1 MGPTSF
7 IVKVQC
13 PPPGLSS
20 WMYVSLP
27 RDPGVSMIRW
37 VTSLTVWDTASCKI
51 EKRRTLQ
58 QRSSLHTTTPD
69 WISAEHRV
77 VMMAK
82 MALLLVSQHRTNYG
96 LYRLPGIRYY
106 WNIL

>member
-7 IVKVQC
+7 MVKVQC
-13 PPPGLSS
+13 PPPGLS

-27 RDPGVSMIRW
+27 RDPCVSMIRR
-37 VTSLTVWDTASCKI
+37 VTSLTVWDTASCTIK
-51 EKRRTLQ
+51 KGRTLQ

-82 MALLLVSQHRTNYG
+82 MALLLVSQHRTITIAYVG
-96 LYRLPGIRYY
+96 YQE
-106 WNIL
+106 